1 MKYLSLW
8 FESPLQ
14 SWGVDSKFGLRT
26 TFTFPTKSGI
36 AGIILAALG
45 KDGEEREFLGSYSLW
60 NETAFSFSS
69 ENEQNGATLNTD
81 FHMVGSGYDSKD
93 EWQNLMIPKKR
104 DGGAPVSADGSTGGV
119 KLTYRQYL
127 QDAFFGVIFEISS
140 SIYDVEMIS
149 SALQNPVWPLYL
161 GRKCCVPSYP
171 IFQGLLDSYEEAKT
185 RIDEIAGEKNLLLK
199 EIMQEGS
206 DPYSGDV
213 ICINDVPVAF
223 GEYKVYRD
231 RFVTIVKNE

>member
-45 KDGEEREFLGSYSLW
+45 KGGEEREFLESFSQW
-60 NETAFSFSS
+60 NEIAFSFTTK
-69 ENEQNGATLNTD
+69 NEQHGTTLNTD
-81 FHMVGSGYDSKD
+81 FHMVGSGYDSND

-104 DGGAPVSADGSTGGV
+104 DGNAPGNTGGV

-127 QDAFFGVIFEISS
+127 QDAFFGVILEMPSS
-140 SIYDVEMIS
+140 SYEPEMIS
-149 SALQNPVWPLYL
+149 SALQNPIWPLYL

-171 IFQGLLDSYEEAKT
+171 IFQGLFGSYEESKT
-185 RIDEIAGEKNLLLK
+185 RIDEIAGEKELLLK
-199 EIMQEGS
+199 ETMKEGS

-223 GEYKVYRD
+223 GKYKVYRD
-231 RFVTIVKNE
+231 RFVTIVKNG

>member
-14 SWGVDSKFGLRT
+14 SWGIDSKFGLRT

-45 KDGEEREFLGSYSLW
+45 KGGEEREFLESFSQW
-60 NETAFSFSS
+60 NETAFSFSLGD
-69 ENEQNGATLNTD
+69 EQNGTTLNTD

-104 DGGAPVSADGSTGGV
+104 DGNAPGSTGGV

-127 QDAFFGVIFEISS
+127 QDAFFGVILEILS
-140 SIYDVEMIS
+140 SIYDAEMIS

-171 IFQGLLDSYEEAKT
+171 IFQGLFDSYEEAKT
-185 RIDEIAGEKNLLLK
+185 KIDEIAGEKELLLK
-199 EIMQEGS
+199 ETMQEGS

-213 ICINDVPVAF
+213 MCINDVPVAF